1 MLRTDFRDLALDA
14 NDSLIVTTD
23 LQFTTGIEG
32 VMQECKIKLLM
43 FKGEWFLDRTKGIS
57 WWGEILGQKPD
68 RAISAMTSEFFTT
81 LMSVEDVIA
90 VSKLDI
96 SYDGK
101 TRAIT
106 CKWAVQ
112 CRFGET
118 PVSTL
123 KMAV

>member
-1 MLRTDFRDLALDA
+1 MLKTDFRDLAIDA
-14 NDSLIVTTD
+14 NNNLIVTTD
-23 LQFTTGIEG
+23 LQFTTGVEG

-57 WWGEILGQKPD
+57 WWGEILGKKPE

-81 LMSVEDVIA
+81 LMSVEDVIS
-90 VSKLDI
+90 VTKLDI

-101 TRAIT
+101 TRSIT